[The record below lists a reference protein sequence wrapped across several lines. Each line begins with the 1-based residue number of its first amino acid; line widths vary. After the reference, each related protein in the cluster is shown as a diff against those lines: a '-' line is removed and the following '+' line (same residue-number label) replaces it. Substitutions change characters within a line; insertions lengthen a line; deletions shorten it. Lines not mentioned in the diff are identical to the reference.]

1 MNIRFLP
8 FIALFSALILSFS
21 PGSPEGQS
29 PLIPIEPEPIRR
41 VSVASDG
48 TQANDYSW
56 EPSISTDGRYITFMS
71 AATNLVPGDTN
82 NYEDIFVHDRF
93 TGQTE
98 RVSISANGVQ
108 GNGSSL
114 SPSISADGRY
124 VAFVSAADNLVPED
138 RNSMADT
145 FLHDRLTGDI
155 TRVSIASDGT
165 EGDNSSFG
173 TAAAISA
180 DGRYIAFCSYAGN
193 LVPGGD
199 LNGGPNPDVYL
210 HDRETAET
218 TRISVASDGTQAND
232 WSCKPSISSNGRFIA
247 FDSFATN
254 LAPEDPNSNL
264 DVFIHDQLT
273 GNTSLISRAYGNQ
286 VANGES
292 QSPSISADGRY
303 VAYVSTADNL
313 VAEDINGN
321 WDIFVHDRLSGQNT
335 LASIASNGTQGDN
348 ASIHAALSAD
358 GKYVLFDSV
367 ASNLVSDDTNG
378 VMDLFMHN
386 LLTHET
392 IRVSMAFDGA
402 EGNDS
407 SRFPTIASHGCAM
420 AFASNANNLVPNDT
434 NNFQAIFVRIG
445 TCSWQT
451 FLPGVWNR

>member
-1 MNIRFLP
+1 MKNRFLP
-8 FIALFSALILSFS
+8 FITLFSALILSFS
-21 PGSPEGQS
+21 PGSSEAQS
-29 PLIPIEPEPIRR
+29 PLIPVEPEPISR

-48 TQANDYSW
+48 SQANDYSW
-56 EPSISTDGRYITFMS
+56 EPSISTDGRYVAFMS

-82 NYEDIFVHDRF
+82 NFEDIFVHDRF

-98 RVSISANGVQ
+98 RVSISANSAQ

-114 SPSISADGRY
+114 SPSISSDGRY

-145 FLHDRLTGDI
+145 FLYDRLTDNI

-165 EGDNSSFG
+165 EGDNSSFS

-199 LNGGPNPDVYL
+199 INGGPNPDVYL
-210 HDRETAET
+210 RDREVGET
-218 TRISVASDGTQAND
+218 TRVSVASDGTQAND
-232 WSCKPSISSNGRFIA
+232 WSCKPAISANGRYVA
-247 FDSFATN
+247 FDSFA
-254 LAPEDPNSNL
+254 SNL
-264 DVFIHDQLT
+264 VDTGPNTNMDIFIHDRLT
-273 GNTSLISRAYGNQ
+273 SKTSLISQALSSE
-286 VANGES
+286 VANGDS
-292 QSPSISADGRY
+292 QSPSISDDGRY
-303 VAYVSTADNL
+303 VAFVSTADNL
-313 VAEDINGN
+313 VTGDANGN

-335 LASIASNGTQGDN
+335 LASIGSNGTQGDD
-348 ASIHAALSAD
+348 ASIHAAISAD
-358 GKYVLFDSV
+358 GRFVLFDSI
-367 ASNLVSDDTNG
+367 ATNLVSDDNNG
-378 VMDLFMHN
+378 VMDMFTHN

-392 IRVSMAFDGA
+392 MRVSIAFDGA

-434 NNFQAIFVRIG
+434 NNFQDIFVRIG
-445 TCSWQT
+445 TCSWKT
-451 FLPGVWNR
+451 FFPVAWNR